1 MSTSRV
7 TYEEPC
13 VTAAKPQTITK
24 STPASEMRLRSAL
37 KSCIVGLFGVGELGG
52 EVRGGVVL
60 ASAFGNRKRLNRVQ
74 QIEVDAGLAGVFEGS
89 FGLGHVV
96 NARSFFVWPNLFSR
110 DVRTLEAR
118 WVRDRPP
125 CLRIGEEPERFAFL
139 EPARRD
145 GTLHPEARKSPA
157 LLGAG
162 LGVLAKAFFA

>member
-1 MSTSRV
+1 M
-7 TYEEPC
+7 
-13 VTAAKPQTITK
+13 
-24 STPASEMRLRSAL
+24 
-37 KSCIVGLFGVGELGG
+37 GLFGFGELGSEIHG
-52 EVRGGVVL
+52 SVVL
-60 ASAFGNRKRLNRVQ
+60 APTLGDGERLDGVQ

-162 LGVLAKAFFA
+162 LGVLKAFFA